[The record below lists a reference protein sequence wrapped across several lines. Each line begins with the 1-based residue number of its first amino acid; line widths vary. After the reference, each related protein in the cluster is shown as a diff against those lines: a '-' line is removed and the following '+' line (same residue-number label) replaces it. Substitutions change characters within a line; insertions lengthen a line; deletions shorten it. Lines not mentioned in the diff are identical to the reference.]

1 MIQILEGAQRHFRKL
16 IEDQDLPGL
25 GVRLSAD
32 QPGTARADCR
42 LEFCEPGDLAG
53 DEWAID
59 CDGFTLYVDVASV
72 PYLDAAEID
81 FVTDATGGQLAIK
94 APNLKAR
101 EPGEDAGLPERLR
114 HLIEVEI
121 NPSLAS
127 HGGRVALEELRA
139 DGAVVL
145 RFGGGCQGCGM
156 VGTTLREGIER
167 TLRERFPEIT
177 AVLDATDHAS
187 GAAPYYR
194 G

>member
-1 MIQILEGAQRHFRKL
+1 MIQILEGAQRHFRRL
-16 IEDQDLPGL
+16 IEDQDMPGL
-25 GVRLSAD
+25 GVKLAAD
-32 QPGTARADCR
+32 HPGTARADCR
-42 LEFCEPGDLAG
+42 LEFCEPADLSG

-59 CDGFTLYVDVASV
+59 CDGFTLYVDAASV
-72 PYLDAAEID
+72 AYLDAAEID
-81 FVTDATGGQLAIK
+81 FVANATGGQLAIK

-101 EPGEDAGLPERLR
+101 EPGVDASLPERLR
-114 HLIEVEI
+114 HVIETEI

-127 HGGRVALEELRA
+127 HGGRVALEELRN

-167 TLRERFPEIT
+167 TLREKFPEIT

-187 GAAPYYR
+187 GTSPYYR

>member
-1 MIQILEGAQRHFRKL
+1 MIQILDGAQRHFRRL

-25 GVRLSAD
+25 GVKLSAEH
-32 QPGTARADCR
+32 PGTARADCR
-42 LEFCEPGDLAG
+42 LEFCEPADLAG

-59 CDGFTLYVDVASV
+59 CDGFTLYVDTASV

-101 EPGEDAGLPERLR
+101 EPGADASLPEQLR
-114 HLIEVEI
+114 HLIETEI

-127 HGGRVALEELRA
+127 HGGRVALEEIRS

-167 TLRERFPEIT
+167 TLRDRFPEIT

-187 GAAPYYR
+187 GSAPYYR

>member
-16 IEDQDLPGL
+16 IVDQDLPGL
-25 GVRLSAD
+25 GVRLTVEH
-32 QPGTARADCR
+32 PGTARGDCR

-59 CDGFTLYVDVASV
+59 CEGFTLYIDAASI
-72 PYLDAAEID
+72 PFLDAAEID
-81 FVTDATGGQLAIK
+81 YVSDATGGQLAIK
-94 APNLKAR
+94 APGLKAR
-101 EPGEDAGLPERLR
+101 APDADASLPERLR

-139 DGAVVL
+139 DGSVVL

-167 TLRERFPEIT
+167 SLRAAFPEIT

-187 GAAPYYR
+187 GSAPYYKP
-194 G
+194 

>member
-25 GVRLSAD
+25 GVRLSAEH
-32 QPGTARADCR
+32 PGTVRADCR
-42 LEFCEPGDLAG
+42 LEFCEPADLSG

-59 CDGFTLYVDVASV
+59 CDGFTLYVESGSL

-81 FVTDATGGQLAIK
+81 YVNDATGGQLAIK
-94 APNLKAR
+94 APNLKLR
-101 EPGEDAGLPERLR
+101 EPDADASLPERLR

-127 HGGRVALEELRA
+127 HGGRVALEELRS

-187 GAAPYYR
+187 GSAPYYR

>member
-1 MIQILEGAQRHFRKL
+1 MIQILEGAQRHFRRL
-16 IEDQDLPGL
+16 IDDQDLPGL
-25 GVRLSAD
+25 GVRLIAV

-42 LEFCEPGDLAG
+42 LEFCEPAELAG

-59 CDGFTLYVDVASV
+59 CEGFTLYVDAASV
-72 PYLDAAEID
+72 AFLDQAEID
-81 FVTDATGGQLAIK
+81 FVTDSTGGQLAIK

-101 EPGEDAGLPERLR
+101 EPGVGAGLAERLR

-127 HGGRVALEELRA
+127 HGGRVELQELRS
-139 DGAVVL
+139 DGSVLL

-156 VGTTLREGIER
+156 VGTTLRDGIEK

-177 AVLDATDHAS
+177 AVLDATDHAN
-187 GAAPYYR
+187 GTAPYYR

>member
-1 MIQILEGAQRHFRKL
+1 LIQILEGAQRHFRRL

-25 GVRLSAD
+25 GVRLTAEH
-32 QPGTARADCR
+32 PGTARADCR
-42 LEFCEPGDLAG
+42 LEFCEPSDLAG

-59 CDGFTLYVDVASV
+59 CDGFTLYVDAASV
-72 PYLDAAEID
+72 AFLDGAEID
-81 FVTDATGGQLAIK
+81 FVTDSTGGQLAIK
-94 APNLKAR
+94 APHLKAR
-101 EPGEDAGLPERLR
+101 TPGEDASLPERLR

-127 HGGRVALEELRA
+127 HGGRVALEELRN
-139 DGAVVL
+139 DGSVVL

-167 TLRERFPEIT
+167 TLRDRFPEIT

-187 GAAPYYR
+187 GTAPYYR

>member
-1 MIQILEGAQRHFRKL
+1 MIQLLEGAQRHFRRL
-16 IEDQDLPGL
+16 IEDQELPGL

-32 QPGTARADCR
+32 HPGTARADCR
-42 LEFCEPGDLAG
+42 LEFCESGDLTG

-59 CDGFTLYVDVASV
+59 CDGFTLYVDSASV

-81 FVTDATGGQLAIK
+81 FVSDSTGGQLAIK
-94 APNLKAR
+94 APNLQAR
-101 EPGEDAGLPERLR
+101 EPGADAGLPEKLR

-127 HGGRVALEELRA
+127 HGGRVALEELRS

-167 TLRERFPEIT
+167 TLRERFPQIT

-187 GAAPYYR
+187 GAAPYYK

>member
-16 IEDQDLPGL
+16 VEDQDLPGL
-25 GVRLSAD
+25 GVRLSAEH
-32 QPGTARADCR
+32 PGTARADCR
-42 LEFCEPGDLAG
+42 LEFCEPADLAG

-59 CDGFTLYVDVASV
+59 CDGFTLYVDAASV
-72 PYLDAAEID
+72 SYLDAAEID
-81 FVTDATGGQLAIK
+81 YVSDATGGQLAIR
-94 APNLKAR
+94 APGLKAR
-101 EPGEDAGLPERLR
+101 EPAADSSLAERLR
-114 HLIEVEI
+114 HLIESEI

-127 HGGRVALEELRA
+127 HGGRVALEELRG

-156 VGTTLREGIER
+156 VGTTLRDGIER
-167 TLRERFPEIT
+167 TMRERFPEIT

-187 GAAPYYR
+187 GNAPYYR